1 MKFPKNAPKEKV
13 IKTLES
19 LGFSIVRVGTHISM
33 IRENQDGAK
42 TPLTM
47 PNHNT
52 IKGSTLRVLC
62 RQSGIKKND
71 FFENISKSVASHYS
85 GIEKILWHF
94 I

>member
-19 LGFSIVRVGTHISM
+19 LDFSIVRVGTRISM

-71 FFENISKSVASHYS
+71 FFESISKSVASHYS
-85 GIEKILWHF
+85 GIEKILWHL

>member
-1 MKFPKNAPKEKV
+1 MKFPKDAPKQKV

-47 PNHNT
+47 PNHDT
-52 IKGSTLRVLC
+52 IKGSTLRVIC
-62 RQSGIKKND
+62 RQSGIKRND
-71 FFENISKSVASHYS
+71 FL
-85 GIEKILWHF
+85 KIYQKV
-94 I
+94 